1 MLQKTLTAIVGL
13 VALATATVVAIL
25 AVAFALFAELEPVV
39 TSAGAA
45 AIVAGVF
52 ALTVAVVALVVAGG
66 GKRHH
71 HSEEDHFSGS
81 GDFGLVERLFDMARQ
96 RPLLSVGAAIAA
108 GIIAIRNP
116 ALVATIAAAFIDR
129 PKPKK

>member
-25 AVAFALFAELEPVV
+25 AVAFALFAVLTPLI
-39 TSAGAA
+39 TAAGAA

-52 ALTVAVVALVVAGG
+52 AVVVAVVALVVAGG
-66 GKRHH
+66 SRDRRYDENHG
-71 HSEEDHFSGS
+71 GAA
-81 GDFGLVERLFDMARQ
+81 DFGLVERLLEMARE

-108 GIIAIRNP
+108 GVIAIRNP
-116 ALVATIAAAFIDR
+116 ALVATIAAAFIER
-129 PKPKK
+129 PKHPKR

>member
-25 AVAFALFAELEPVV
+25 AVAFALFAVLTPLI
-39 TSAGAA
+39 TAAGAA

-52 ALTVAVVALVVAGG
+52 ALIVAIVALVVAGG
-66 GKRHH
+66 SRHQGYD
-71 HSEEDHFSGS
+71 EDHHGGS
-81 GDFGLVERLFDMARQ
+81 ADFGLVERLFEMARE

-108 GIIAIRNP
+108 GVIAIRNP

-129 PKPKK
+129 PKHKK

>member
-25 AVAFALFAELEPVV
+25 AVAFALFAVLTPLV
-39 TSAGAA
+39 TTAGAA

-52 ALTVAVVALVVAGG
+52 ALIVAIVALVVASGS
-66 GKRHH
+66 RHQRYD
-71 HSEEDHFSGS
+71 EDHGGS
-81 GDFGLVERLFDMARQ
+81 ADFGLVERVFEMARE

-108 GIIAIRNP
+108 GVIAIRNP
-116 ALVATIAAAFIDR
+116 ALVATIAAAFIER
-129 PKPKK
+129 PKHKK

>member
-13 VALATATVVAIL
+13 VALVTATVVAIV
-25 AVAFALFAELEPVV
+25 AVAFALFAVLVPVV
-39 TSAGAA
+39 TPAGAA
-45 AIVAGVF
+45 AVVAGVF
-52 ALTVAVVALVVAGG
+52 ALAVAAVALVVA
-66 GKRHH
+66 
-71 HSEEDHFSGS
+71 SGS
-81 GDFGLVERLFDMARQ
+81 NGHDKDHHGGSADFGLVERLFDMARQ

>member
-25 AVAFALFAELEPVV
+25 AVAFALFAVLTPLV
-39 TSAGAA
+39 TTAGAA

-52 ALTVAVVALVVAGG
+52 ALIVAIVALVVAGG
-66 GKRHH
+66 SRHQGYD
-71 HSEEDHFSGS
+71 EDHGGS
-81 GDFGLVERLFDMARQ
+81 ADFGLVERLFEMARE

-108 GIIAIRNP
+108 GVIAIRNP
-116 ALVATIAAAFIDR
+116 ALVATIAAAFIER
-129 PKPKK
+129 PKHKK